1 MDDITLRRAQNGD
14 AQAFEALVAPEEQRL
29 WRLCWRYTRSEEDA
43 SDCLQETMLKAWRSL
58 PSFHGEAAFTT
69 WLHRIAVNCCL
80 DHLRKTAR
88 AELVSLDGLGE
99 EGFDPPDRADGP
111 EEAALKA
118 DAREQAA
125 AAVQALPE
133 GMREAV
139 ILCALEGESYETAAD
154 RMGVSVGTVKSRLS
168 RAREKLRKILPDRE
182 PSEKTSVQ
190 GYERRARR

>member
-1 MDDITLRRAQNGD
+1 MDDITLRRAQSGD
-14 AQAFEALVAPEEQRL
+14 ARAFEALVAPEEQRL

-43 SDCLQETMLKAWRSL
+43 SDCLQETMLKAWRAL
-58 PSFHGEAAFTT
+58 PSFHGEAAFGS

-80 DHLRKTAR
+80 DHLRKKAR
-88 AELVSLDGLGE
+88 TDTVSLEALGE
-99 EGFDPPDRADGP
+99 EGFEPPARAAGP
-111 EEAALKA
+111 EEAALQA
-118 DAREQAA
+118 DARERTA
-125 AAVQALPE
+125 AAVQTLPE

-154 RMGVSVGTVKSRLS
+154 RMGVSVGTVKSRLN
-168 RAREKLRKILPDRE
+168 RARERLRKILPDRE